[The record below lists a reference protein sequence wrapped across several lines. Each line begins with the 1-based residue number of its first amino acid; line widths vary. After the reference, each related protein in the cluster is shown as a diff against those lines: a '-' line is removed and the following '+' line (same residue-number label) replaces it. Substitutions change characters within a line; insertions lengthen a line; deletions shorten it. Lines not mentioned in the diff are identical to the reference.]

1 MPFRLDR
8 RVALVT
14 GSGGPDGIGFAIARL
29 LAGMGARVALTSTT
43 DRCHERAAEL
53 GQSGTQAMAHAAD
66 LTDLDQAQAL
76 VDAVTSRWGSVDV
89 LVNNAGMTS
98 VSDPDSGGGFL
109 DLAPG
114 HWRHSL
120 DRNLLTAVT
129 MSRLVLPDMLAAGNG
144 PIVNVASTSGPIT
157 AFPDDAA
164 YHAAKAGMV
173 GLTRALAVEVASRGV
188 TVNAVAPGW
197 IGTPSVSEEEH
208 RMGLASPVGRS
219 GRPDEV
225 AAAVG
230 FLASDEASYVTG
242 ELLVVDGGNAV
253 TEDRRTPSP

>member
-1 MPFRLDR
+1 MPFRLDGH
-8 RVALVT
+8 VALVT

-29 LAGMGARVALTSTT
+29 LAAMGAQVALTSTT

-53 GQSGTQAMAHAAD
+53 ERSGALAMAHAAD
-66 LTDLDQAQAL
+66 LTDLEQARTL
-76 VDAVTSRWGSVDV
+76 VDAVTSRWGSVGV

-109 DLAPG
+109 DLSPD

-129 MSRLVLPDMLAAGNG
+129 VSRLVLPAMLAAGDG
-144 PIVNVASTSGPIT
+144 RIVNVASTSGPVT

-173 GLTRALAVEVASRGV
+173 GLTRALAVEVAPRGV

-197 IGTPSVSEEEH
+197 IGTPSVSKEEH

-230 FLASDEASYVTG
+230 FLASREASYVTG

-253 TEDRRTPSP
+253 TEDRRTPGP

>member
-1 MPFRLDR
+1 MPFRLEG

-14 GSGGPDGIGFAIARL
+14 GSGGPAGIGFAIARL
-29 LAGMGARVALTSTT
+29 LAAMGAKVALTSTT
-43 DRCHERAAEL
+43 DRCHQR
-53 GQSGTQAMAHAAD
+53 AAD
-66 LTDLDQAQAL
+66 LESSGAQTMAHPADLTNVEQAQAL
-76 VDAVTSRWGSVDV
+76 VDAVTSRWGSVNV

-98 VSDPDSGGGFL
+98 VSDPDSGGRFL
-109 DLAPG
+109 DLAPD
-114 HWRHSL
+114 HWQRSL

-129 MSRLVLPDMLAAGNG
+129 MSRLVLPGMLDAGNG
-144 PIVNVASTSGPIT
+144 RIVNVASTSGPVT

-197 IGTPSVSEEEH
+197 IHTPSVSEEEH

-225 AAAVG
+225 AAAVA
-230 FLASDEASYVTG
+230 FLASDEVSYVTG